1 MSTAPLR
8 LDYAAGPRRLHWVGI
23 VLLVAAVAAAAQLLA
38 RFQELR
44 QQLALVEVRR
54 DLLDRSPGPLQRVSP
69 QRLAEQ
75 SERAAAALRRLT
87 VPWARM
93 IETVEAA
100 STPRVVLLQIQPEP
114 ERRTLRLTA
123 QARTPEAMLDYV
135 HRLGESRFLRQ
146 IYLIS
151 HQVQETAPGRPIQFV
166 VQASFGEAT

>member
-1 MSTAPLR
+1 MNATPLR
-8 LDYAAGPRRLHWVGI
+8 LDYAAATGRIRWRDV
-23 VLLVAAVAAAAQLLA
+23 VLLVAALAAAAQLLV
-38 RFQELR
+38 RFQEVR
-44 QQLALVEVRR
+44 QQLMLIEVSR
-54 DLLDRSPGPLQRVSP
+54 DRSPKPEQRVSP

-100 STPRVVLLQIQPEP
+100 STPQVILMQIQPEP
-114 ERRTLRLTA
+114 ERRTLRLTV

-135 HRLGESRFLRQ
+135 HRLGESRFLSQ
-146 IYLIS
+146 IYLVS
-151 HQVQETAPGRPIQFV
+151 HQVQEADPRRPIQFV

>member
-1 MSTAPLR
+1 
-8 LDYAAGPRRLHWVGI
+8 
-23 VLLVAAVAAAAQLLA
+23 VLLVAALAAAAQLLA
-38 RFQELR
+38 RFQEVR
-44 QQLALVEVRR
+44 RQLAMVEVSR
-54 DLLDRSPGPLQRVSP
+54 DRGPRPEQRVSP

-100 STPRVVLLQIQPEP
+100 STPQVVLMQIQPEP

-123 QARTPEAMLDYV
+123 QARTPEAMLEYV

-146 IYLIS
+146 IYLVS
-151 HQVQETAPGRPIQFV
+151 HQVQEADPRRPIQFV